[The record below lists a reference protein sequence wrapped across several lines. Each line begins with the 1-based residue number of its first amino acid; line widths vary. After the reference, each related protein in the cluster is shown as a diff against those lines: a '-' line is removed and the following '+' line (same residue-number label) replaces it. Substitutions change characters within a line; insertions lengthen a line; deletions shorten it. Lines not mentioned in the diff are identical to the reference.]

1 MSKEK
6 CCKKTSIGGQAL
18 IEGIMMK
25 SPQKTVMSVRLPD
38 GSIDTTELKETHLKD
53 KYKFFGIPLVRG
65 VVNLIESFTIG
76 YKALMESAEKSGFA
90 EDEEIDEKEQT
101 KLMAFVGILGTVL
114 GVGLAL
120 LLFMYLPHLLFKLAD
135 NYIAGGAMSA
145 LNLKPLFE
153 GIVKMIIFICY
164 VAAVSLMK
172 DIKRVY
178 MYHGAEHKTIFCF
191 ESGEELTV
199 ENVKKFKRFH
209 PRCGTSFLFLMLA
222 VSILV
227 TSILAVVLPEFVIQ
241 TGYIWVPIKII
252 LIPIC
257 CGLGYELIR
266 ICGRYDNLLTKIIA
280 APGLWIQRLTTKEPT
295 DDMIEIA
302 IASVKGALDMN
313 DEPKA
318 TEETNEAAE

>member
-1 MSKEK
+1 MKNK
-6 CCKKTSIGGQAL
+6 CVSIGGQAL

-38 GSIDTTELKETHLKD
+38 GSIDTSEIKETHLKD

-65 VVNLIESFTIG
+65 VVNLIESFTVG

-101 KLMAFVGILGTVL
+101 KLMAVVGVLGTVL

-120 LLFMYLPHLLFKLAD
+120 LLFMYLPHLLFKLVD
-135 NYIAGGAMSA
+135 TYIAGGSLSA

-153 GIVKMIIFICY
+153 GIVKMIIFIGY

-191 ESGEELTV
+191 EAGEELTV
-199 ENVKKFKRFH
+199 ENVKKFARFH

-227 TSILAVVLPEFVIQ
+227 TSVLAVVLPEFVIQ
-241 TGYIWVPIKII
+241 TGYIWVPIKI
-252 LIPIC
+252 LLVPIC

-266 ICGRYDNLLTKIIA
+266 VCGRYNNLFTKIVA

-302 IASVKGALDMN
+302 IASVKGALDIT
-313 DEPKA
+313 DEPIASEDANEA
-318 TEETNEAAE
+318 TE

>member
-1 MSKEK
+1 MKNK
-6 CCKKTSIGGQAL
+6 CVSIGGQAL

-252 LIPIC
+252 LIPLC

>member
-1 MSKEK
+1 MKNK
-6 CCKKTSIGGQAL
+6 CVSIGGQAL

-90 EDEEIDEKEQT
+90 EDEEIDEKDQT

-252 LIPIC
+252 LIPLC

>member
-1 MSKEK
+1 MKNK
-6 CCKKTSIGGQAL
+6 CVSIGGQAL

-53 KYKFFGIPLVRG
+53 KYKFFGIPLIRG

>member
-1 MSKEK
+1 MKNK
-6 CCKKTSIGGQAL
+6 CVSIGGQAL

-252 LIPIC
+252 LIPLC

-266 ICGRYDNLLTKIIA
+266 FCGRYDNLLTKIIA

-302 IASVKGALDMN
+302 IASVKGALDMK

>member
-1 MSKEK
+1 MKNK
-6 CCKKTSIGGQAL
+6 CVSIGGQAL

-53 KYKFFGIPLVRG
+53 KYKFFGLPLIRG

>member
-1 MSKEK
+1 MKNK
-6 CCKKTSIGGQAL
+6 CISIGGQAL

-38 GSIDTTELKETHLKD
+38 GSIDTSEIKETHLKD

-65 VVNLIESFTIG
+65 VVNLIESFTVG

-101 KLMAFVGILGTVL
+101 KLMAVVGVLGTVL

-120 LLFMYLPHLLFKLAD
+120 LLFMYLPHLLFKLVD
-135 NYIAGGAMSA
+135 TYIAGGSLSA

-153 GIVKMIIFICY
+153 GIVKMIIFIGY

-191 ESGEELTV
+191 EAGEELTV
-199 ENVKKFKRFH
+199 ENVKKFARFH

-227 TSILAVVLPEFVIQ
+227 TSVLAMVLPEFVIQ
-241 TGYIWVPIKII
+241 TGYIWVPIKI
-252 LIPIC
+252 LLVPIC

-266 ICGRYDNLLTKIIA
+266 VCGRYNNLFTKIVA

-302 IASVKGALDMN
+302 IASVKGALDIT

-318 TEETNEAAE
+318 SEDANEATE

>member
-1 MSKEK
+1 MKNK
-6 CCKKTSIGGQAL
+6 CVSIGGQAL

>member
-1 MSKEK
+1 MKNK
-6 CCKKTSIGGQAL
+6 CVSIGGQAL

-25 SPQKTVMSVRLPD
+25 SPTKTVMSVRLPD

-53 KYKFFGIPLVRG
+53 KYKFFGLPLVRG

-76 YKALMESAEKSGFA
+76 YKALMDSAEKSGFA
-90 EDEEIDEKEQT
+90 EDEEIDPKEQT
-101 KLMAFVGILGTVL
+101 KLRAIVGVLGTVL
-114 GVGLAL
+114 GVGLAVV
-120 LLFMYLPHLLFKLAD
+120 LFMYLPHLLFKLAD
-135 NYIAGGAMSA
+135 KYISGGAMSA

-199 ENVKKFKRFH
+199 ENVKKFSRFH

-227 TSILAVVLPEFVIQ
+227 TSLLAVLLPEFVIQ
-241 TGYIWVPIKII
+241 TGYIWVPIKIL
-252 LIPIC
+252 LIPLC

-266 ICGRYDNLLTKIIA
+266 VCGKYDNAVTKIIS
-280 APGLWIQRLTTKEPT
+280 APGLWIQRLTTKEPDRT
-295 DDMIEIA
+295 
-302 IASVKGALDMN
+302 SVV
-313 DEPKA
+313 
-318 TEETNEAAE
+318 

>member
-1 MSKEK
+1 MKNK
-6 CCKKTSIGGQAL
+6 CVSIGGQAL

-38 GSIDTTELKETHLKD
+38 GSIDTSEIKETHLKD

-65 VVNLIESFTIG
+65 VVNLIESFTVG

-101 KLMAFVGILGTVL
+101 KLMAVVGVLGTVL

-120 LLFMYLPHLLFKLAD
+120 LLFMYLPHLLFKLVD
-135 NYIAGGAMSA
+135 TYIADGSLSA

-153 GIVKMIIFICY
+153 GIVKMIIFIGY

-191 ESGEELTV
+191 EAGEELTV
-199 ENVKKFKRFH
+199 ENVKKFARFH

-227 TSILAVVLPEFVIQ
+227 TSVLAVVLPEFVIQ
-241 TGYIWVPIKII
+241 TGYIWVPIKI
-252 LIPIC
+252 LLVPIC

-266 ICGRYDNLLTKIIA
+266 VCGRYTNLFTKIVA

-302 IASVKGALDMN
+302 IASVKGALDIT

-318 TEETNEAAE
+318 SEDANEATE

>member
-1 MSKEK
+1 MKNK
-6 CCKKTSIGGQAL
+6 CVSIGGQAL

-302 IASVKGALDMN
+302 IASVKGALDMK

>member
-1 MSKEK
+1 MKNK
-6 CCKKTSIGGQAL
+6 CVSIGGQAL

-302 IASVKGALDMN
+302 IASVKGALNMN

>member
-1 MSKEK
+1 MKNK
-6 CCKKTSIGGQAL
+6 CVSIGGQAL

-90 EDEEIDEKEQT
+90 EDEEIDEKDQT

>member
-1 MSKEK
+1 
-6 CCKKTSIGGQAL
+6 
-18 IEGIMMK
+18 MMK

-90 EDEEIDEKEQT
+90 EDEEIDEKDQT

-302 IASVKGALDMN
+302 IASVKGALNMN

>member
-1 MSKEK
+1 MKNK
-6 CCKKTSIGGQAL
+6 CVSIGGQAL

-120 LLFMYLPHLLFKLAD
+120 LLFMYLPHLLFKFAD

-302 IASVKGALDMN
+302 IASVKGALNMN

>member
-1 MSKEK
+1 MKNK
-6 CCKKTSIGGQAL
+6 CVSIGGQAL

-25 SPQKTVMSVRLPD
+25 SPTKTVMSVRLPD

-53 KYKFFGIPLVRG
+53 KHKFFGMPLVRG

-76 YKALMESAEKSGFA
+76 YKALMDSAEKSGFA
-90 EDEEIDEKEQT
+90 EDEEIDPKEQT
-101 KLMAFVGILGTVL
+101 KLMAIVGVLGTVL
-114 GVGLAL
+114 GVGLAVV
-120 LLFMYLPHLLFKLAD
+120 LFMYLPHLLFKLAD
-135 NYIAGGAMSA
+135 KFIAGGAMSA

-153 GIVKMIIFICY
+153 GIVKMVIFICY

-199 ENVKKFKRFH
+199 ENVKKFSRFH

-227 TSILAVVLPEFVIQ
+227 TSLLSVVLPEVVIQ
-241 TGYIWVPIKII
+241 TGYIWVPIKIL
-252 LIPIC
+252 LIPLC

-266 ICGRYDNLLTKIIA
+266 VCGKYDNLLTRIIA

-302 IASVKGALDMN
+302 IASVKGALDMV
-313 DEPKA
+313 DELQEP
-318 TEETNEAAE
+318 TENTEAAE

>member
-1 MSKEK
+1 MKNK
-6 CCKKTSIGGQAL
+6 CISIGGQAL

-38 GSIDTTELKETHLKD
+38 GSIDTSEIKETHLKD

-65 VVNLIESFTIG
+65 VVNLIESFTVG

-101 KLMAFVGILGTVL
+101 KLMAVVGVLGTVL

-120 LLFMYLPHLLFKLAD
+120 LLFMYLPHLLFKLVD
-135 NYIAGGAMSA
+135 TYIAGGGLSA

-153 GIVKMIIFICY
+153 GIVKMIIFIGY

-191 ESGEELTV
+191 EAGEELTV
-199 ENVKKFKRFH
+199 ENVKKFARFH

-227 TSILAVVLPEFVIQ
+227 TSVLAVVLPEFVIQ
-241 TGYIWVPIKII
+241 TGYIWVPIKI
-252 LIPIC
+252 LLVPIC

-266 ICGRYDNLLTKIIA
+266 VCGRYNNLFTKIVA
-280 APGLWIQRLTTKEPT
+280 APGLWIQCLTTKEPT

-302 IASVKGALDMN
+302 IASVKGALDIT

-318 TEETNEAAE
+318 SEDANEATE